1 MKECIVGISNTPF
14 YDNHKTIKQNA
25 AVNIKI
31 LMGLHLQHPYFLAAA
46 ASRSLKIQV
55 VKIFQTINIILYKK
69 N

>member
-31 LMGLHLQHPYFLAAA
+31 LMGLLSTQHPYFLAAA
-46 ASRSLKIQV
+46 ASQSLKIQV
-55 VKIFQTINIILYKK
+55 VKIFQIIHIIL
-69 N
+69 